1 MSTSLI
7 LTSQDYPVQLIDS
20 NSFQYA
26 GKIANVGATGS
37 GSLSSQLF
45 GNAID
50 GYQWIFTF
58 AHQAQEA
65 HASLDVDGET
75 ISVDVSSFTDA
86 TGDLTALVGFLPQG
100 DDNIDN
106 LTALGFASG
115 SISSGVATFQ
125 FGSSSVE
132 NIVAGDQIIFA
143 IFGGGDNEDVSVT
156 LSLGANS
163 YFDLPGTWAAA
174 SYVSAINV
182 PSAPLSIAASAPS
195 VFTGASVAVPQK
207 DVSVAAIAPFVTIE
221 GGIQV
226 PVSNLGVAGVAPS
239 VTAGVSV
246 SIPAASL
253 GISGAL
259 PFVATGDI
267 VAVPSANVAVS
278 AATPAIA
285 TGAIVSSPSVGVAV
299 AAAVPSILATPGVTI
314 FLPVSDISLQANAPT
329 IFVWSPVPVSPSV
342 WAQDVDP
349 ASVWVGSSDAPA
361 VWVDEAQA
369 GATWTNAQ
377 TADAVWTQAA

>member
-7 LTSQDYPVQLIDS
+7 LTSQDYPTQFVDS
-20 NSFQYA
+20 NAVQYVS
-26 GKIANVGATGS
+26 KIANVGATGS
-37 GSLSSQLF
+37 GTLSSQLL
-45 GNAID
+45 GNALD
-50 GYQWIFTF
+50 GYQWAFTF
-58 AHQAQEA
+58 AHEAQEA

-75 ISVDVSSFTDA
+75 ISLNVSSFSDVS
-86 TGDLTALVGFLPQG
+86 GDIFVILSFLPQG
-100 DDNIDN
+100 EDNIDN
-106 LTALGFASG
+106 ITGLGSYSG
-115 SISSGVATFQ
+115 SLSSGVNTFQ
-125 FGSSSVE
+125 ITVDSVE
-132 NIVAGDQIIFA
+132 NISAGDQILFFV
-143 IFGGGDNEDVSVT
+143 FGNADNDDGSVV
-156 LSLGANS
+156 LSLGADS

-174 SYVSAINV
+174 SYVSGIDV
-182 PSAPLSIAASAPS
+182 PSAALSLAAAAPS
-195 VFTGASVAVPQK
+195 ISAGASVAVPQK

-226 PVSNLGVAGVAPS
+226 PVLDLGVAGVAPS

-285 TGAIVSSPSVGVAV
+285 TGAIVSSPSAGVAV

-342 WAQDVDP
+342 WTEDADL
-349 ASVWVGSSDAPA
+349 ASVWVDTSAPPST
-361 VWVDEAQA
+361 WVDEAQV